1 MLTKEQVLLKK
12 LDPSAVASVLEAVAD
27 VQLHLDAEG
36 FCLDVAITNAE
47 LTDLMRFH
55 GAGSAGMNSVLKST
69 KSGLKTPSMRLLA
82 LPTHQI
88 VSI

>member
-1 MLTKEQVLLKK
+1 MLTKELVLLKK

-47 LTDLMRFH
+47 LTDLMRIPWRGQRWH
-55 GAGSAGMNSVLKST
+55 ELCIEEHK
-69 KSGLKTPSMRLLA
+69 
-82 LPTHQI
+82 
-88 VSI
+88 